1 MQAFLVIFKMMKK
14 RIFPTLIALSAL
26 SVSASAAFYSVTG
39 LSKLFAGASLEVMIM
54 AGSLEVAKL
63 VVASLLYQYWGTI
76 NKALR
81 TYLSV
86 AMVVLVL
93 LTSAGIYGFLSSA
106 YQDTASKAN
115 VVGKEAQVYRV
126 KKERFEQNRADY
138 QNEKQKLDE
147 DISQLRNALSTGS
160 TTQSVDKK
168 TGQLITK
175 ANNANRKTFETQ
187 LNSAITNKEIVE
199 NKLIATTDSISA
211 LDMKILDIESK
222 AELSGELG
230 PLKYIS
236 TLTGKSMDQ
245 IINWFLLIIIFVFD
259 PLAIALVIA
268 ANFAFKQLKPTI
280 TPTPIIESEPK
291 KEEEYEPMFPWEDL
305 IEQEE
310 YINEELEPEPEI
322 IQEPEIIPEPI
333 PEQKKMDST
342 YNPPIYI
349 SSYDPN
355 YRRKDDD
362 VKTY

>member
-1 MQAFLVIFKMMKK
+1 MKK

-63 VVASLLYQYWGTI
+63 VVASLLYQYWSTI
-76 NKALR
+76 NKVLR
-81 TYLSV
+81 TYLSI

-106 YQDTASKAN
+106 YQDTANKAS
-115 VVGKEAQVYRV
+115 VVGKEAQVYKV

-168 TGQLITK
+168 TGQLVTK

-187 LNSAITNKEIVE
+187 LNSAIANKEIVE

-230 PLKYIS
+230 PLKYLS
-236 TLTGKSMDQ
+236 TLTGKPMDQ
-245 IINWFLLIIIFVFD
+245 IINWFLLVIIFVFD

-268 ANFAFKQLKPTI
+268 ANFAFKQLKPTV
-280 TPTPIIESEPK
+280 TPTIEPEPVK
-291 KEEEYEPMFPWEDL
+291 KEEYEPMIPWEDL
-305 IEQEE
+305 VKQEE
-310 YINEELEPEPEI
+310 YINEMPEPEQEPEPE
-322 IQEPEIIPEPI
+322 PE

-342 YNPPIYI
+342 YSPPIYI
-349 SSYDPN
+349 SSYDPG
-355 YRRKDDD
+355 YRRKDNDD
-362 VKTY
+362 IKTY